1 MPLTLDFKPAPIVR
15 LNKRVAS
22 DVDAATFEAVSQLA
36 ERFGC
41 TKSELVRALLRAY
54 LAQQQGATND

>member
-15 LNKRVAS
+15 RNNRLAT
-22 DVDAATFEAVSQLA
+22 DVDSQTYEAVSRLA

-41 TKSELVRALLRAY
+41 SKSELVRALIGAY
-54 LAQQQGATND
+54 LAQQGGSNA